1 MVRETKALSPAE
13 AIHRMTGLP
22 ARVLNLNDRG
32 AITRGARA
40 DIAVFDPAEFGERAT
55 TYEPNQL
62 ATGMAHVVVNG
73 VLTLRDGSLTGERG
87 GQVLRR
93 QRGGSGG

>member
-13 AIHRMTGLP
+13 AIHRLTGLP
-22 ARVLNLNDRG
+22 ARILNLSDRG
-32 AITRGARA
+32 AIRRGAHA
-40 DIAVFDPAEFGERAT
+40 DIAVFDPATFGERAT

-73 VLTLRDGSLTGERG
+73 TLTLHEGALTGKRG

-93 QRGGSGG
+93 RRGASGT